1 MICAL
6 DVWSLDQGRGA
17 PTLHRTLEAYGS
29 AGHRVTLVGPDIGAN
44 HFYAPGL
51 RPRPEQRPDIPN
63 VRFETFHMPSLK
75 DLPFSIPSIFD
86 RVEQKARFATLFPIL
101 AARRAMACLER
112 EVYDVLYAYEVHG
125 ALAAR
130 LVQRRFRLPTVAR
143 FQGTIM
149 RPALDDPFLRAR
161 RYEEVLAL
169 RIPADL
175 YIMTDDGTQ
184 GDEVLARLNPRSK
197 GKVRFWRNGID
208 MERLRPP
215 SAEERRA
222 ARAAL
227 GLPDG
232 AFVMLTASRLAAWKR
247 VDRAVRALPAVRA
260 WVRDAML
267 LIVGDG
273 EERTALEALADRLA
287 VRDAV
292 RFEGAVRQEDVAK
305 YMWAADLFLA
315 LADLSN
321 VGNPLLEAMATGMC
335 VLTVDA
341 GDTRE
346 LVRDG
351 ETGGLLDSPQRSG
364 VAEPFERR
372 LADAIVALA
381 GDAALR
387 QRLGAGARRF
397 AETHFWTWEQRLAAE
412 IAEVERIAGAAKP

>member
-397 AETHFWTWEQRLAAE
+397 AEMHFWTWEQRLAAE

>member
-44 HFYAPGL
+44 HLYRPGL
-51 RPRPEQRPDIPN
+51 RPWPEQRPAIPN
-63 VRFETFHMPSLK
+63 VRYETFHMPSLK
-75 DLPFSIPSIFD
+75 DLPFPIPAALD
-86 RVEQKARFATLFPIL
+86 RIEQKARFAALFPVL
-101 AARRAMACLER
+101 AARRAISCLER
-112 EVYDVLYAYEVHG
+112 EAYDVLYAYEVHG
-125 ALAAR
+125 ALATR

-143 FQGTIM
+143 FQGTVM

-184 GDEVLARLNPRSK
+184 GDEVLARLNPASR
-197 GKVRFWRNGID
+197 GKVRFWRNGVD
-208 MERLRPP
+208 LERLRPP
-215 SAEERRA
+215 SPQERRE

-227 GLPDG
+227 GLPDD

-247 VDRAVRALPAVRA
+247 VDRAIRALPAVRA
-260 WVRDAML
+260 WTPGATL
-267 LIVGDG
+267 LVVGDG
-273 EERTALEALADRLA
+273 EERPTLEALADRLA

-292 RFEGAVRQEDVAK
+292 RFEGAVRQEEVVR

-346 LVRDG
+346 LIRDG
-351 ETGGLLDSPQRSG
+351 ETGRLLDSPQRSG

-387 QRLGAGARRF
+387 ERLGRGARAY
-397 AETHFWTWEQRLAAE
+397 AEERFWTWEQRLAAE
-412 IAEVERIAGAAKP
+412 IAEVERVAGVAKP